1 MYKSQN
7 IKMQDIH
14 DQLPEDVKLP
24 STQDPSQGGRSDSS
38 TGKNPTDLELDSP
51 LQHGVQIFPEI

>member
-1 MYKSQN
+1 
-7 IKMQDIH
+7 MQDIH